1 MSKNSTLKLWD
12 FLLKEEYLNFDRSAH
27 KILSE
32 KQIEPKKETINNIL
46 AYASSV
52 RGFKIQSNN
61 KALIFLN

>member
-12 FLLKEEYLNFDRSAH
+12 FLLKEEYLNFDRSEH
-27 KILSE
+27 KIFSE